1 MIEISER
8 ITFLQKIRLFNGL
21 VDDEFQL
28 IAESSIETSMPEGAV
43 IFEEGGKPESFYMIY
58 HGKVSVTRKQNKKK
72 KQLAILKKYD
82 YFGDT
87 DLVLNRWRSATTTA
101 LTDTSLLVI
110 SRREFQQLYQEISK
124 LKRRRLKR
132 LIFFIIPQTIGQ
144 FVLDILG
151 RDKASAT
158 TALILGWL
166 IFTGLV
172 LLAMDILTPNL
183 IISSWN
189 SFFPSTP

>member
-132 LIFFIIPQTIGQ
+132 LI
-144 FVLDILG
+144 L
-151 RDKASAT
+151 
-158 TALILGWL
+158 
-166 IFTGLV
+166 
-172 LLAMDILTPNL
+172 
-183 IISSWN
+183 
-189 SFFPSTP
+189 